1 MTLPTASNTAAALG
15 VALRERR
22 KALGVSMI
30 AAAEAAQI
38 SRVTWHRLEKGEP
51 GVAWGNMLAAAAA
64 LDLGVALLP
73 VASGKGDVE
82 PQEVAPS
89 LENWLPL
96 SIALDEFPGLAR
108 LAWSVRAGRDAFT
121 PREAWQLYER
131 NGRHL
136 RDEDVSPHERD
147 LIGALEATFG
157 ELHAGV

>member
-1 MTLPTASNTAAALG
+1 MTSSTASNTAAALG
-15 VALRERR
+15 AALRERR
-22 KALGVSMI
+22 KTLGVNMT

-64 LDLGVALLP
+64 LDLDVALLP

-82 PQEVAPS
+82 PAPS

-96 SIALDEFPGLAR
+96 SITLDEFPGLAR

-157 ELHAGV
+157 ELHVGV